1 VVEGHADQSVAVVPE
16 QRRALTS
23 RDGASSVARML
34 PQWYLEFSASS
45 GPSFIAAWSNA
56 DVAIV
61 SLSTFA
67 LAYILM
73 AVFTASW
80 LLDVAFLALVV
91 GGILVTWPAMVALT
105 IAAVFVAIVVGLVH
119 KRVAPERQARI
130 DQEAEAVASAAVAD
144 FERDLGR
151 H

>member
-1 VVEGHADQSVAVVPE
+1 
-16 QRRALTS
+16 
-23 RDGASSVARML
+23 ML

-119 KRVAPERQARI
+119 TRVAPERQARI